1 MCACRRLECIAQL
14 ESCLCQWEEARVIYK
29 SDGLW
34 SKTAPEP
41 RLVPI
46 SHSCSVTVRVWR
58 HCVGG
63 VLCAWCYCV
72 ISWWFCRGR
81 NLKQQKGCL
90 LDVFWSSVFSLNREQ
105 PGLGGVLSHGLHI
118 VCQIK
123 NAPPGSNS
131 TNTIHRSSSGTEIR
145 SAACL
150 ASVISLLLNMCSYSK
165 LMRSTHVQ
173 KFLLLL

>member
-63 VLCAWCYCV
+63 VLCAWSPGDGDSAV
-72 ISWWFCRGR
+72 VEI
-81 NLKQQKGCL
+81 L
-90 LDVFWSSVFSLNREQ
+90 SSRKDACWMCS
-105 PGLGGVLSHGLHI
+105 GVLFFPWTESNQAWEVCWVTACILFVRLKMLHQ
-118 VCQIK
+118 VPTAQ
-123 NAPPGSNS
+123 
-131 TNTIHRSSSGTEIR
+131 T
-145 SAACL
+145 
-150 ASVISLLLNMCSYSK
+150 
-165 LMRSTHVQ
+165 RSTGPVQ
-173 KFLLLL
+173 GLRLDRLPV

>member
-1 MCACRRLECIAQL
+1 MACGQKPLLSLGWSRFHTPALWRYECEDTALEACCVPDVTAWSPGDSAAVEILSSGKDACWMC
-14 ESCLCQWEEARVIYK
+14 S
-29 SDGLW
+29 
-34 SKTAPEP
+34 
-41 RLVPI
+41 
-46 SHSCSVTVRVWR
+46 
-58 HCVGG
+58 G
-63 VLCAWCYCV
+63 VL
-72 ISWWFCRGR
+72 F
-81 NLKQQKGCL
+81 
-90 LDVFWSSVFSLNREQ
+90 FSLNREQ

-150 ASVISLLLNMCSYSK
+150 ASVISLLLNTCSYSK